1 MKTTNLKFYD
11 SSLVSLI
18 IIHEETKKS
27 FICIKIQ
34 TIVNRKNMRFLDE
47 NRQFTPNREQCK
59 AYTSIFK
66 TFWIYHSFCK
76 GHSWTN
82 NYFCHL
88 NVEIKY
94 LKMTKYG
101 HFWVKISSSRLTGG
115 SCKTYKRSINILKS
129 STVCLR
135 VIHEHSIN
143 FFVSKFKIRPLK
155 MAKYGYF

>member
-1 MKTTNLKFYD
+1 MKTTNLKFYE

-27 FICIKIQ
+27 FIYIKIQ

-47 NRQFTPNREQCK
+47 NRQFTPNRERCK

-66 TFWIYHSFCK
+66 TFLIYHSFCK

-101 HFWVKISSSRLTGG
+101 HFWVQYSSSRLIGG
-115 SCKTYKRSINILKS
+115 SCRAYTRSINFLKS
-129 STVCLR
+129 FTVCLR
-135 VIHEHSIN
+135 VIHIHSVH
-143 FFVSKFKIRPLK
+143 FFVYKLIIKALIP
-155 MAKYGYF
+155 A